1 MESSTIHKVKQ
12 TESFLEYEIW
22 NGSETAG
29 RYLYFF
35 SFLLLLLLSVLGV
48 VELFNRGIQKNNI
61 LQEFMNPLAL
71 VVLVSFCF
79 FLVMVII
86 SINAYKSPY
95 LIVLDAESELVK
107 YRTFFNI
114 RLKKMHLSKLKSFS
128 LVTYE
133 RKSKNMY
140 EYQKDKTVGNAKI
153 FFNGNDFINRI
164 RIEDLRG
171 ITLKEWIIFLKD
183 INTFITTNFG
193 PEYNFQS
200 QIEKFNTYQGA
211 EWIRISF
218 KYPKST

>member
-1 MESSTIHKVKQ
+1 M
-12 TESFLEYEIW
+12 
-22 NGSETAG
+22 
-29 RYLYFF
+29 
-35 SFLLLLLLSVLGV
+35 
-48 VELFNRGIQKNNI
+48 
-61 LQEFMNPLAL
+61 
-71 VVLVSFCF
+71 
-79 FLVMVII
+79 
-86 SINAYKSPY
+86 
-95 LIVLDAESELVK
+95 
-107 YRTFFNI
+107 
-114 RLKKMHLSKLKSFS
+114 KSFS

-140 EYQKDKTVGNAKI
+140 EYQNDKTVGNAKI

-211 EWIRISF
+211 EWIRI
-218 KYPKST
+218 